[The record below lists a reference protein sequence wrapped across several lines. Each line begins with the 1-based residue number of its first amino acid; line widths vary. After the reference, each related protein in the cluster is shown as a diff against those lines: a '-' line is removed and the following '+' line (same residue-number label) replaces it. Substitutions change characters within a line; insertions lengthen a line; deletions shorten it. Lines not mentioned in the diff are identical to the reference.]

1 MRSPAVIRPDPPP
14 RASGAGLAFAVGC
27 FGLWGLLPLYWKL
40 LRAVPAVEILAHR
53 MVWSLGFVL
62 ALLAV
67 RRRWGWLRG
76 LTRRTVAIYLAA
88 ATVLAIN
95 WGTFIWAVTHDH
107 VVETS
112 LGYFINPLVNIAL
125 GAVFLGERPRRAQG
139 IAIALAVLGVAVLT
153 LGYGRPPWVALALA
167 GTFGT
172 YGLLKKLAPLGALEG
187 LTLETAL
194 LFLPALAWLGVLE
207 ARGVGVFGHADAT
220 THALLA
226 LSGVATALP
235 LVLFAAAVRRLTLT
249 ALGLVHYLAPTLQV
263 LLGVFAFG
271 EPFTRHHALGFA
283 LIWGGLG
290 VYSAEGLWR
299 SRARRRALR
308 GAR

>member
-1 MRSPAVIRPDPPP
+1 MSAPAQPP
-14 RASGAGLAFAVGC
+14 RASGAGLAFAFAC

-40 LRAVPAVEILAHR
+40 LQAVPAVEILAHR

-62 ALLAV
+62 VLLAV
-67 RRRWGWLRG
+67 RRRWGWVRG
-76 LTRRTVAIYLAA
+76 LGRRTVALYLAA

-95 WGTFIWAVTHDH
+95 WGTFIWAVTHAH

-125 GAVFLGERPRRAQG
+125 GAALLGERPRRAQG
-139 IAIALAVLGVAVLT
+139 VAIALAAVGVAVLT
-153 LGYGRPPWVALALA
+153 VGYGRPPWVALALA

-187 LTLETAL
+187 LALETAL
-194 LFLPALAWLGVLE
+194 LFLPALAWLVLLE
-207 ARGVGVFGHADAT
+207 VRGVGAFGHVDAA
-220 THALLA
+220 THLLLI

-249 ALGLVHYLAPTLQV
+249 ALGLVHYLAPTLQF

-271 EPFTRHHALGFA
+271 EPFSRHHALGFA
-283 LIWGGLG
+283 FIWGGLAI
-290 VYSAEGLWR
+290 YSAEGLR
-299 SRARRRALR
+299 RTRARRRVLR
-308 GAR
+308 AAR